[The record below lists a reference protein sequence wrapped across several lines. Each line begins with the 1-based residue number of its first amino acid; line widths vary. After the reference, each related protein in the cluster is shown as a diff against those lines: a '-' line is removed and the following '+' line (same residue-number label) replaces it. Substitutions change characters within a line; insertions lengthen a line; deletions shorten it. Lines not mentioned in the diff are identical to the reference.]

1 MTAAGAIALVEAS
14 KDVRNIFCGNSLSLI
29 CDLYHDAARSALQM
43 ERDWR
48 VGVRIFQRIVDND
61 SENLHHACW
70 VDGGIIP
77 RGSTSLCD
85 MNAACIGREALSS
98 AVK

>member
-1 MTAAGAIALVEAS
+1 MATAGAIALVEAG
-14 KDVRNIFCGNSLSLI
+14 KDVRNIFCGDSLSLV
-29 CDLYHDAARSALQM
+29 CDLHHDAARSALQM

-61 SENLHHACW
+61 SENFHHTRW

-77 RGSTSLCD
+77 RGSASLRD
-85 MNAACIGREALSS
+85 MNAARIGREALSS